1 MNRSYSKIRHIQE
14 SNLRLE
20 KRFLNEENDPLP
32 YIGGDNDK
40 EIDVVNFV
48 PKTKA
53 EVMALQQAIL
63 TTEDKMSGKIKFEN
77 EDDRSEVRLYRKFK
91 QGKTVN
97 RFSGS
102 SLCNGFC
109 TVFKAVDG
117 IYGPRTKK
125 AFEDYK
131 NNNDFKESLKTE
143 LHDVEKKYSPSVN
156 DWQIPATEDAIKA
169 FQYFVWKVLEDD
181 LVATNKGCSGLDDC
195 LYKSI
200 LCGGNACL
208 RSKAVDGRWGT
219 NTKKAWNE
227 HKDKFLKTMG
237 FGFYLTYDDVF
248 NEYNGKQEAVDRTK
262 KELEL

>member
-1 MNRSYSKIRHIQE
+1 
-14 SNLRLE
+14 LE
-20 KRFLNEENDPLP
+20 KRFLNENGMPVV
-32 YIGGDNDK
+32 GGDNDK

-48 PKTKA
+48 PKTRA

-63 TTEDKMSGKIKFEN
+63 STEDMLGKIKFEN
-77 EDDRSEVRLYRKFK
+77 ENEGDRSAARLYRKIS
-91 QGKTVN
+91 QGRTVN
-97 RFSGS
+97 RLSGS

-109 TVFKAVDG
+109 TVSKAVDG
-117 IYGPRTKK
+117 IYGSRTKK

-131 NNNDFKESLKTE
+131 NNNDFKEFLKTE
-143 LHDVEKKYSPSVN
+143 LHDVEKEYSPSVN
-156 DWQIPATEDAIKA
+156 DWQIPATEDLIKA

-227 HKDKFLKTMG
+227 HKDKFLKTW
-237 FGFYLTYDDVF
+237 GFYFTYDYVF
-248 NEYNGKQEAVDRTK
+248 NAYNGNQAAVDSAK
-262 KELEL
+262 KELGL

>member
-14 SNLRLE
+14 ANLRLE
-20 KRFLNEENDPLP
+20 KRFLNEDDKMPVL
-32 YIGGDNDK
+32 GGE

-63 TTEDKMSGKIKFEN
+63 NTEDKLDKIKFEN
-77 EDDRSEVRLYRKFK
+77 EDDRSAARLYRKFT

-97 RFSGS
+97 KFSGS

-117 IYGPRTKK
+117 IYGSRTKK

-143 LHDVEKKYSPSVN
+143 LNDVEKEYSPSVN

-169 FQYFVWKVLEDD
+169 FQYFVWIVLEDD
-181 LVATNKGCSGLDDC
+181 LVAKNTGCSGLDDC
-195 LYKSI
+195 LYESI

-227 HKDKFLKTMG
+227 HKDKFLKTE
-237 FGFYLTYDDVF
+237 GFYSTYDTVF
-248 NEYNGKQEAVDRTK
+248 NFYNGKQDAVDSTK
-262 KELEL
+262 KELGI